1 MEFGEGADRAPRKEE
16 VGHYSSPLVLREN
29 RHSRPIQPSRFP
41 AEPLLTPDPPCRV
54 SFSVHRRV
62 RFRSLSADTCDVPLN
77 GHPRPMPTHRSLS
90 GSAVISLSCEKAYGA
105 ARGVRGA
112 DLPS

>member
-16 VGHYSSPLVLREN
+16 VGRYSSPLVLREN

-54 SFSVHRRV
+54 SFPVHRRV

-90 GSAVISLSCEKAYGA
+90 GSAVISLSCEEAYGA

>member
-41 AEPLLTPDPPCRV
+41 AEPLLTPDPPCCANSPSIVAVGRD
-54 SFSVHRRV
+54 H
-62 RFRSLSADTCDVPLN
+62 SAQTPIAS
-77 GHPRPMPTHRSLS
+77 P
-90 GSAVISLSCEKAYGA
+90 
-105 ARGVRGA
+105 
-112 DLPS
+112 